1 MWQELNSE
9 RPLTLAHVSEGRG
22 VVMSGVGGFS
32 GGGWQESP
40 KWVLAE
46 AGCPCG
52 LTDYTLICGWQR
64 PEG

>member
-1 MWQELNSE
+1 
-9 RPLTLAHVSEGRG
+9 
-22 VVMSGVGGFS
+22 MSGVGGFS

-64 PEG
+64 PEGLLTVPKG